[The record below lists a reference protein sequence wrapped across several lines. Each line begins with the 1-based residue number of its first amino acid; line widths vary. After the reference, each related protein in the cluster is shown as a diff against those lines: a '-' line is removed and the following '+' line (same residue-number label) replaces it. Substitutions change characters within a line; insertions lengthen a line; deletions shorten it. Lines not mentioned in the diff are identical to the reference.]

1 MLNSRLGKALRF
13 ADESKGLVR
22 FGRNVCLSW
31 GFAQSLNRP
40 ALFFLIAV
48 VVRVCF
54 QCFVR
59 SELSALAGT
68 VVRFPIM
75 RAVLFPVC
83 F

>member
-1 MLNSRLGKALRF
+1 LELCPIA
-13 ADESKGLVR
+13 ES
-22 FGRNVCLSW
+22 F
-31 GFAQSLNRP
+31 

-59 SELSALAGT
+59 SELSTLAGA